1 MCGMAGARI
10 GSGPHA
16 VGGPESCQRG
26 SIQFAFR
33 VRQKENVMRR
43 QTDLLADRAVAGCCL
58 HLADAGIEKVLK

>member
-10 GSGPHA
+10 GSGQHA
-16 VGGPESCQRG
+16 VGGHESCQCG

-43 QTDLLADRAVAGCCL
+43 QTEKQFGLKLLRGFVQL
-58 HLADAGIEKVLK
+58 

>member
-1 MCGMAGARI
+1 MAGARI

-33 VRQKENVMRR
+33 ARQKENVMRR
-43 QTDLLADRAVAGCCL
+43 QTEKQFGLKLLRGFVQF
-58 HLADAGIEKVLK
+58 